1 MFRRRE
7 KTLFVPEEIIR
18 SYTIKKK
25 KKKGKTTFSP
35 NTQQESEKKHTMRSR
50 SKNTPTVNLKI

>member
-25 KKKGKTTFSP
+25 KGKTTFSL
-35 NTQQESEKKHTMRSR
+35 NTQQESEKKT
-50 SKNTPTVNLKI
+50 TQ

>member
-25 KKKGKTTFSP
+25 KKKGKTTFSL
-35 NTQQESEKKHTMRSR
+35 NTQQESEKK
-50 SKNTPTVNLKI
+50 PTQ

>member
-18 SYTIKKK
+18 SYTIKE
-25 KKKGKTTFSP
+25 KKGKTTFSL